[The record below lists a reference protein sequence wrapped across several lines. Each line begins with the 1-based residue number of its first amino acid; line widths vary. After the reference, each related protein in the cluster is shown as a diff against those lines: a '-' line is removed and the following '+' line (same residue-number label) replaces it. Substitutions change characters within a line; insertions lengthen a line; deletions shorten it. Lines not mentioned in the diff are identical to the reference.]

1 MELKVLWYITYK
13 YKYPFEHTNDTDTDI
28 SNCPTNVRNDL
39 EDVNTKSCRGND
51 GAAVT
56 WK

>member
-1 MELKVLWYITYK
+1 MIAEWNWKFYDI
-13 YKYPFEHTNDTDTDI
+13 KYPSEHTNDTDTDI